1 MTDSTTALDALR
13 RPSLLIRAARFG
25 LADYNRGRVLN
36 KIFGGRVPAAGAATL
51 DELIDH
57 ELRHDEIR
65 RAGDASYSIA
75 GSADLVMAQLMV
87 EVLVALM
94 AEARMLVQPPR
105 VT

>member
-1 MTDSTTALDALR
+1 MITNAKQSVR

-75 GSADLVMAQLMV
+75 GHI